1 MSEEA
6 FDELTDEELA
16 AIPDADLELMTGSAI
31 LSAAVMNNSRW
42 SEKYHKRVDRA
53 YAECARRKR
62 GIYQRA
68 FNSAVRS
75 QGHHG
80 MVRQPEEGQA

>member
-1 MSEEA
+1 MSE
-6 FDELTDEELA
+6 DKLDTLSDEELA
-16 AIPDADLELMTGSAI
+16 ALPDDELELMTGSAI
-31 LSAAVMNNSRW
+31 LSAAVMNGSRW
-42 SEKYHKRVDRA
+42 SEKFHKRVDRA

-68 FNSAVRS
+68 YNSAVRS

-80 MVRQPEEGQA
+80 MVQPPREGQP